1 MNNERMSS
9 AEALRTVVRLRPC
22 PPSAEARVLVSGGV
36 LQTHELD
43 GTRTAHA
50 ADVVLGENSTP
61 AAVFDAAG
69 APLVDALLEGVS
81 AALLCVGAPGSGK
94 QHTVVGGCRTG
105 TGVHSASALLEQ
117 RGLVLQLGDALF
129 ERLAAQRGADAVA
142 GVRRAHEVFVSYALL
157 QGDEP
162 HDLLAP
168 PTVPALKRGSRG
180 VHLSGLAELLVS
192 DTAQL
197 AEALA
202 LGEQARAR
210 RAAAGSH
217 TLFELR
223 LVQRLRPDSADSLTH
238 LDRAAAAATAAVQ
251 ESAAP
256 PPGASGRNTPTPTAV
271 PASAEGAEATEVSA
285 RALVVVVDASACA
298 PAVDRGARALRAV
311 VHALSRPPGTRPPP
325 PGRIVASSL
334 LTTLVA
340 PALGGEMRGVLLACL
355 RPDAPS
361 LDTLTLVR
369 RARRLTNRPR
379 RDVHSLRGTT
389 RDAPRSG
396 RAAAHTSC
404 ASCALSDRPTARS
417 FTTVAHS
424 AGRSSRCDRGRRDRH
439 GDQQQGRDR
448 RLRSPTPAA
457 SPAPKPSPAAAPAGV
472 SGDAAADAAATA
484 VQPCKLTLFSRVPA
498 PNRCATAAAPLALSL
513 DAAGV
518 VPTTPSLA
526 TPSLPLSPE
535 SSLPSAARTHD
546 QINSLRE
553 QLADAERARLETLA
567 RERLQSEEILKL
579 QEEASRRPWS
589 PFVAPEIL
597 MPRAAS
603 ITRSG
608 GRAASGSDRRS
619 GSAADRPP

>member
-1 MNNERMSS
+1 MSANQV

-238 LDRAAAAATAAVQ
+238 PAARR
-251 ESAAP
+251 P
-256 PPGASGRNTPTPTAV
+256 YDHKAV
-271 PASAEGAEATEVSA
+271 P
-285 RALVVVVDASACA
+285 
-298 PAVDRGARALRAV
+298 RAV
-311 VHALSRPPGTRPPP
+311 G
-325 PGRIVASSL
+325 
-334 LTTLVA
+334 
-340 PALGGEMRGVLLACL
+340 
-355 RPDAPS
+355 
-361 LDTLTLVR
+361 
-369 RARRLTNRPR
+369 
-379 RDVHSLRGTT
+379 
-389 RDAPRSG
+389 
-396 RAAAHTSC
+396 
-404 ASCALSDRPTARS
+404 
-417 FTTVAHS
+417 
-424 AGRSSRCDRGRRDRH
+424 
-439 GDQQQGRDR
+439 QG
-448 RLRSPTPAA
+448 
-457 SPAPKPSPAAAPAGV
+457 
-472 SGDAAADAAATA
+472 
-484 VQPCKLTLFSRVPA
+484 
-498 PNRCATAAAPLALSL
+498 
-513 DAAGV
+513 
-518 VPTTPSLA
+518 
-526 TPSLPLSPE
+526 
-535 SSLPSAARTHD
+535 
-546 QINSLRE
+546 
-553 QLADAERARLETLA
+553 A
-567 RERLQSEEILKL
+567 RERDDLERQLAATT
-579 QEEASRRPWS
+579 EATDRHRR
-589 PFVAPEIL
+589 
-597 MPRAAS
+597 
-603 ITRSG
+603 
-608 GRAASGSDRRS
+608 
-619 GSAADRPP
+619 

>member
-1 MNNERMSS
+1 M
-9 AEALRTVVRLRPC
+9 
-22 PPSAEARVLVSGGV
+22 LVSGGV

-223 LVQRLRPDSADSLTH
+223 LVQRLCVLH
-238 LDRAAAAATAAVQ
+238 LARDARRVAEAAAARVDPRL
-251 ESAAP
+251 EDV
-256 PPGASGRNTPTPTAV
+256 GR
-271 PASAEGAEATEVSA
+271 
-285 RALVVVVDASACA
+285 D
-298 PAVDRGARALRAV
+298 
-311 VHALSRPPGTRPPP
+311 
-325 PGRIVASSL
+325 
-334 LTTLVA
+334 
-340 PALGGEMRGVLLACL
+340 VLQV
-355 RPDAPS
+355 RPDHV
-361 LDTLTLVR
+361 D
-369 RARRLTNRPR
+369 N
-379 RDVHSLRGTT
+379 
-389 RDAPRSG
+389 
-396 RAAAHTSC
+396 
-404 ASCALSDRPTARS
+404 
-417 FTTVAHS
+417 
-424 AGRSSRCDRGRRDRH
+424 
-439 GDQQQGRDR
+439 
-448 RLRSPTPAA
+448 
-457 SPAPKPSPAAAPAGV
+457 
-472 SGDAAADAAATA
+472 
-484 VQPCKLTLFSRVPA
+484 VQRRVPA
-498 PNRCATAAAPLALSL
+498 WQVVHEEYPAEFSATIWTPR
-513 DAAGV
+513 GV
-518 VPTTPSLA
+518 
-526 TPSLPLSPE
+526 
-535 SSLPSAARTHD
+535 
-546 QINSLRE
+546 
-553 QLADAERARLETLA
+553 
-567 RERLQSEEILKL
+567 
-579 QEEASRRPWS
+579 
-589 PFVAPEIL
+589 
-597 MPRAAS
+597 
-603 ITRSG
+603 
-608 GRAASGSDRRS
+608 
-619 GSAADRPP
+619 